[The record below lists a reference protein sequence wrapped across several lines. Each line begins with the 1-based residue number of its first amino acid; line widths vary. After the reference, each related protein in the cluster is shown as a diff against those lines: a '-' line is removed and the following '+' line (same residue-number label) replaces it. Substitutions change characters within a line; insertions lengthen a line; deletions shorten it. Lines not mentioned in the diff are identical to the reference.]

1 MMDMLQKRTRIWGAL
16 AYASVLE
23 SVRRKDLYVA
33 VILSVLMIVTAA
45 TMGTFGVQG
54 LEVFLTDAALT
65 VVNLVSM
72 LVAILFAAR
81 QLPEEISRRTVY
93 PLLARPLS
101 RGDLIF
107 GKWLGAFV
115 LSALALVLF
124 CLVAVGALLF
134 YRIPIGAIFWQYF
147 LLRLFSLAVLCAMTI
162 LLSLLIT
169 PSATV
174 TIACL
179 LAISSSMFSQF
190 INMMQGTAGQ
200 VFGAFLRGAYFVVPR
215 LDLFDLSKKV
225 SYGWKPV
232 EAWVIRDLFLLAVTY
247 ISVLLLL
254 SMIRF
259 RRMAV

>member
-1 MMDMLQKRTRIWGAL
+1 MVSIQKRMRIWLAL

-33 VILSVLMIVTAA
+33 GILALIMIITAA
-45 TMGTFGVQG
+45 TLGTFGVQG

-72 LVAILFAAR
+72 LLAILFAAR

-93 PLLARPLS
+93 PLLARPIS

-107 GKWLGAFV
+107 GKWLGAFL
-115 LSALALVLF
+115 LSSLALVLF
-124 CLVAVGALLF
+124 SMVAVGALL
-134 YRIPIGAIFWQYF
+134 YYHIPIGEIFWQYF
-147 LLRLFSLAVLCAMTI
+147 VLRLFSLAVLCALTI

-179 LAISSSMFSQF
+179 LTMSASMFSQF
-190 INMMQGTAGQ
+190 INMTQGTSGK
-200 VFGAFLRGAYFVVPR
+200 VFGALLRGAYYVVPR

-232 EAWVIRDLFLLAVTY
+232 DAWVIRDLFLLATLY
-247 ISVLLLL
+247 TAVLLLL
-254 SMIRF
+254 SMVRF